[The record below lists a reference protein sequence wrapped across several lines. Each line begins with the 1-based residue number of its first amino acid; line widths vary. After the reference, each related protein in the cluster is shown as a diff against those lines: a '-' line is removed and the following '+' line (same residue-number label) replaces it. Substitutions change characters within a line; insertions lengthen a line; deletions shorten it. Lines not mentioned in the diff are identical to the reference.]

1 MPQQNKNNMNKN
13 PAFISYLTIIRKEL
27 HRMFRLWTQTILPSA
42 ITMFLYF
49 VIFGAFIGSQVREI
63 SGFSYMQFIVP
74 GLVMMAVITNS
85 FQQVVSGFY
94 FSKFTK
100 SIEEI
105 LVSPTPNFVIISVYV
120 TAGVI
125 RGLVVGFA
133 VLLISLFFTHLI
145 VYNLALVTVFILL
158 TSTLFS
164 LAGLLNGLYAKNF
177 DQVAIVPTFV
187 LTPLT
192 YLGGIFYSISFLPP
206 FWQAVSQFNPVLY
219 MVNGFR
225 YGFLGVADVSVF
237 FSFLILVF
245 LNVISLLILLNL
257 FKKGAGLRS

>member
-1 MPQQNKNNMNKN
+1 M
-13 PAFISYLTIIRKEL
+13 S
-27 HRMFRLWTQTILPSA
+27 
-42 ITMFLYF
+42 LYF

-94 FSKFTK
+94 FSKFAR

-105 LVSPTPNFVIISVYV
+105 LVSPTPNFVIISGYV
-120 TAGVI
+120 TAGVV
-125 RGLVVGFA
+125 RGLLFGFS
-133 VLLISLFFTHLI
+133 VLLVLLFFTPLVI
-145 VYNLALVTVFILL
+145 YNIAILAVFIFL
-158 TSTLFS
+158 TATLFS

-206 FWQAVSQFNPVLY
+206 FWHAVSQFNPVLY

-225 YGFLGVADVSVF
+225 YGFLGVADVSVS
-237 FSFLILVF
+237 FSFFVLIF
-245 LNVISLLILLNL
+245 LNIICLAFLLSL
-257 FKKGAGLRS
+257 FKNGSGLRN

>member
-1 MPQQNKNNMNKN
+1 
-13 PAFISYLTIIRKEL
+13 
-27 HRMFRLWTQTILPSA
+27 MFRLWTQTILPSV
-42 ITMFLYF
+42 ITMSLYF

-94 FSKFTK
+94 FSKFTR

-105 LVSPTPNFVIISVYV
+105 LVSPTPNFVIIGGYV

-133 VLLISLFFTHLI
+133 VLIISLLFTNLV
-145 VYNLALVTVFILL
+145 VYNLAIVTIFILL
-158 TSTLFS
+158 TATLFS

-206 FWQAVSQFNPVLY
+206 FWYAVSQFNPILY
-219 MVNGFR
+219 MVSGFR
-225 YGFLGVADVSVF
+225 YGFLGISDVSVP
-237 FSFLILVF
+237 FSFAILVL
-245 LNVISLLILLNL
+245 LNLICLAILLNL
-257 FKKGAGLRS
+257 FKKGAGLRN

>member
-1 MPQQNKNNMNKN
+1 M
-13 PAFISYLTIIRKEL
+13 S
-27 HRMFRLWTQTILPSA
+27 
-42 ITMFLYF
+42 LYF

-94 FSKFTK
+94 FSKFAR

-105 LVSPTPNFVIISVYV
+105 LVSPTPNFVIISGYV
-120 TAGVI
+120 TAGVV
-125 RGLVVGFA
+125 RGLLVGFA
-133 VLLISLFFTHLI
+133 VLVISLFFTHLVI
-145 VYNLALVTVFILL
+145 YNIAILAVFIFL
-158 TSTLFS
+158 TATLFS

-206 FWQAVSQFNPVLY
+206 FWHAVSQFNPVLY

-225 YGFLGVADVSVF
+225 YGFLGVADVSVS
-237 FSFLILVF
+237 FSFFVLIF
-245 LNVISLLILLNL
+245 LNIICLAFLLSL
-257 FKKGAGLRS
+257 FKNGSGLRN